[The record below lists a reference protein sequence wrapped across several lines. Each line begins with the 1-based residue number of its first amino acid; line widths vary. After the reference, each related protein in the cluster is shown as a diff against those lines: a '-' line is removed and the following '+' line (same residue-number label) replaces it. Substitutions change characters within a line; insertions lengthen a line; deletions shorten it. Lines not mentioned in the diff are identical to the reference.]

1 MEKLVFTLKLQE
13 VPVEITDVDGTA
25 KTFTLMELTSD
36 QRSLFL
42 NQIGK
47 RVKVGAK
54 GTVQGMSDYKYLQE
68 NLLTLCLKDENGD
81 KISAADLGNY
91 PAHVISELFK
101 AAQTLS
107 GMDLEGES
115 EAKND

>member
-13 VPVEITDVDGTA
+13 VPVEITDVGGEK
-25 KTFTLMELTSD
+25 KTFKLMELTSD
-36 QRSLFL
+36 QRSTFL

-47 RVKVGAK
+47 KVKFGGKGA
-54 GTVQGMSDYKYLQE
+54 VQGMTDYKYLQE
-68 NLLTLCLKDENGD
+68 GLLSLCLLDDNGE
-81 KISAADLGNY
+81 KIDVKELANY
-91 PAHVISELFK
+91 PAHVITELFK

-107 GMDLEGES
+107 GMDLEGET